1 MPSASP
7 APIPGYALV
16 TGASSGIGERIARE
30 YARRGVP
37 LVLTARRADRLHALA
52 EELRAQV
59 AVEVVAVASLP
70 QLPLAPIWNQTS
82 WCSGNFGMS
91 CCCPTMRA
99 NGWCSS
105 TTGILRRWPMLSPTM
120 AG

>member
-7 APIPGYALV
+7 APPPGYALV

-59 AVEVVAVASLP
+59 AVDVVAADLADPAAPAALVEELRHHRLVAADVVELAP
-70 QLPLAPIWNQTS
+70 QLDTSGVSAVLAAKVVRS
-82 WCSGNFGMS
+82 LLLLLG
-91 CCCPTMRA
+91 R
-99 NGWCSS
+99 
-105 TTGILRRWPMLSPTM
+105 
-120 AG
+120 

>member
-7 APIPGYALV
+7 APPAGYALV

-59 AVEVVAVASLP
+59 AVEAEGPHPKRPRS
-70 QLPLAPIWNQTS
+70 
-82 WCSGNFGMS
+82 
-91 CCCPTMRA
+91 
-99 NGWCSS
+99 
-105 TTGILRRWPMLSPTM
+105 
-120 AG
+120 